1 MKLAATALGMLI
13 GVVGLV
19 GIASPSTLLEFGRSL
34 QTPAALY
41 AVAVVRLVFG
51 AVLVW
56 VAPVSRTPKTLRV
69 LGTLIILAALVT
81 PYVGI
86 ERMQAM
92 LDWWSSQGSSFQRAW
107 AGVAVLFG
115 LFVVYTVNR
124 PRGAGH

>member
-1 MKLAATALGMLI
+1 MKLVATALGILI
-13 GVVGLV
+13 GVVGLA

-41 AVAVVRLVFG
+41 AVAAVRLAFG

-69 LGTLIILAALVT
+69 IGIFIILAALVALF
-81 PYVGI
+81 VGV
-86 ERMQAM
+86 EHTQAL
-92 LDWWSSQGSSFQRAW
+92 LDWWSSQGLSFQRVW

-115 LFVVYTVNR
+115 LFVVHTVNR